1 MQLTYISQ
9 PILVRY
15 GETDQMGIVHHSNYL
30 RYFEVARLEW
40 LSQLG
45 ISYNQIE
52 KEGVHMPVISVSI
65 DYKHPARFEDSLKI
79 KIILKEPPQVK
90 MTFDYEVFNK
100 ANKLVCS
107 ASTTLAFLKVSS
119 GRPIRCPE
127 NFKILF
133 RFE

>member
-1 MQLTYISQ
+1 LQLTYISQ

-52 KEGVHMPVISVSI
+52 KEGIHMPVISVSI

-79 KIILKEPPQVK
+79 KITLKEPPQVK
-90 MTFDYEVFNK
+90 MTFDYEVFNQ